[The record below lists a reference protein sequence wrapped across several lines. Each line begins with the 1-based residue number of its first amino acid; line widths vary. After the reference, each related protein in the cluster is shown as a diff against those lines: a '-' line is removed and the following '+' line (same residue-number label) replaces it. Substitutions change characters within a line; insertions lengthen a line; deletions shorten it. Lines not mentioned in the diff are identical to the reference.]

1 MAVRI
6 RMKKFGR
13 AHRHFFR
20 ICAADKRAPRDGK
33 VLEELGTYDP
43 LVPETDARALL
54 RADRI
59 DYWLSKGAQPSE
71 KVAILIKKYGTGG
84 THVAAQQAA
93 LQRLSLPVALPDPG
107 PPASKPKSEIAAEE
121 AAAAEAAASAEV
133 LTPEAP
139 ASDAPVTDAP
149 ATEEAAAE

>member
-1 MAVRI
+1 
-6 RMKKFGR
+6 MKKFGR

-20 ICAADKRAPRDGK
+20 ICATDKRSPRDGK

-43 LVPETDARALL
+43 LVPETDARAIL

-59 DYWLSKGAQPSE
+59 DYWVSKGAQPSE

-84 THVAAQQAA
+84 THVEAQKAA

-107 PPASKPKSEIAAEE
+107 PPATKPKAEEPVAESTPEGSTAEE
-121 AAAAEAAASAEV
+121 AA
-133 LTPEAP
+133 TEAP
-139 ASDAPVTDAP
+139 A
-149 ATEEAAAE
+149 AE

>member
-1 MAVRI
+1 VSVRI

-20 ICAADKRAPRDGK
+20 ICATDKRSPRDGK

-43 LVPETDARALL
+43 LVPETDARAIL

-59 DYWLSKGAQPSE
+59 DYWVSKGAQPSE

-84 THVAAQQAA
+84 THVEAQKAA

-107 PPASKPKSEIAAEE
+107 PPATKPKPEE
-121 AAAAEAAASAEV
+121 PVAEA
-133 LTPEAP
+133 TPEA
-139 ASDAPVTDAP
+139 ATADEVATEAP
-149 ATEEAAAE
+149 AAE

>member
-1 MAVRI
+1 VSVRI

-20 ICAADKRAPRDGK
+20 ICATDKRSPRDGK

-43 LVPETDARALL
+43 LVPETDARAIL

-59 DYWLSKGAQPSE
+59 DYWISKGAQPSE

-84 THVAAQQAA
+84 THVGAQQAA

-107 PPASKPKSEIAAEE
+107 PPAMKPKAEE
-121 AAAAEAAASAEV
+121 PVAEA
-133 LTPEAP
+133 TPEA
-139 ASDAPVTDAP
+139 ATADEA
-149 ATEEAAAE
+149 ATETPAGE

>member
-1 MAVRI
+1 MSVRI

-20 ICAADKRAPRDGK
+20 ICATDKRSPRDGK

-43 LVPETDARALL
+43 LVPETDARAIL

-59 DYWLSKGAQPSE
+59 DYWISKGAQPSE

-84 THVAAQQAA
+84 THVDAQKAA

-107 PPASKPKSEIAAEE
+107 PPASKPKAEE
-121 AAAAEAAASAEV
+121 PVAEA
-133 LTPEAP
+133 TPEA
-139 ASDAPVTDAP
+139 ATADEP
-149 ATEEAAAE
+149 ATDSPAAE